1 MTAAVGRNDRPALER
16 MTAVMLETG
25 RAEAVPR
32 ALWEEAISLSGKPSG
47 PVPVM
52 GDEPGNLPG
61 KCLSRNRPAVRSQ
74 APKQSVSHRPYK
86 QMP

>member
-1 MTAAVGRNDRPALER
+1 MTAAVGRDDRPALER

-52 GDEPGNLPG
+52 GDSEPREPPG
-61 KCLSRNRPAVRSQ
+61 EVPEQEPARRPQPGTGRRA
-74 APKQSVSHRPYK
+74 
-86 QMP
+86 